1 MITADIT
8 NNDVREIT
16 IKTDP
21 RQIIIN
27 GRELDLSKVKAVRM
41 DFDYTG
47 LEVCVSTTKSEFPYR
62 ETENT

>member
-27 GRELDLSKVKAVRM
+27 GRELDLSKVMAVRM
-41 DFDYTG
+41 NFDYTG
-47 LEVCVSTTKSEFPYR
+47 LEACISTTKSEFPYR

>member
-16 IKTDP
+16 IKTDT

-27 GRELDLSKVKAVRM
+27 GRELDLSKVKAIHM

-47 LEVCVSTTKSEFPYR
+47 LEVCVRTTKSEFPYR

>member
-47 LEVCVSTTKSEFPYR
+47 LEVCVTTTKSEFPYR
-62 ETENT
+62 ETDNT

>member
-8 NNDVREIT
+8 NNDVKSISIT
-16 IKTDP
+16 TDP
-21 RQIIIN
+21 RQIIVD

-47 LEVCVSTTKSEFPYR
+47 LEVCVTTTKSEFPYR
-62 ETENT
+62 DTDNT

>member
-27 GRELDLSKVKAVRM
+27 GRELDLSKVRAVRM

-62 ETENT
+62 ETDNT

>member
-1 MITADIT
+1 MITDDIT

-27 GRELDLSKVKAVRM
+27 GRELDLSKVRAVRM

-62 ETENT
+62 ETDNT

>member
-8 NNDVREIT
+8 NNNVREIT

-27 GRELDLSKVKAVRM
+27 GRELDLSKVRAVRV
-41 DFDYTG
+41 DFDCMG
-47 LEVCVSTTKSEFPYR
+47 LEVCVSTIKSEFPYR
-62 ETENT
+62 ETDNT

>member
-62 ETENT
+62 ETDNT